1 MKAHASVTRQSATEG
16 MVLLKN
22 DNWALPLSSQDKNI
36 ALFGVVSYNFFS
48 GGTGSGDINR
58 PYVVSLLD
66 GLKNQHITVDEN
78 IKALYQAHNKP
89 QEQGEQKRIGEM
101 PMDTAIIKYAAGSND
116 MAIITLGRISGEYV
130 DRVSSDFSCRRRN
143 VNW

>member
-1 MKAHASVTRQSATEG
+1 M
-16 MVLLKN
+16 
-22 DNWALPLSSQDKNI
+22 
-36 ALFGVVSYNFFS
+36 
-48 GGTGSGDINR
+48 
-58 PYVVSLLD
+58 
-66 GLKNQHITVDEN
+66 DEN